1 MSSDLHAELADAGRT
16 ALEVI
21 RRERRGDLRGV
32 VDLVT
37 TYGDE
42 GKGLIIGALA
52 SIINHALASIDEL
65 AISHCELIRGEDLLN
80 MMAVSL
86 EPPEG
91 SAGQAEPGY

>member
-1 MSSDLHAELADAGRT
+1 MTSDLHAELADAGRT

-37 TYGDE
+37 TYGDD

-52 SIINHALASIDEL
+52 SIITTRSPLSTSWP
-65 AISHCELIRGEDLLN
+65 SH
-80 MMAVSL
+80 MANYFAARTYST
-86 EPPEG
+86 G
-91 SAGQAEPGY
+91 